1 MTRYRRNIDCLSED
15 ELHELRETLAAM
27 YQLPASDPNSF
38 ARLASFH
45 GGPPAMGYCR
55 HGAPGFFTW
64 HRAYVKAFE
73 DALRNVG
80 CQLMLPY
87 WDWSSGPSTGV
98 PPACRDAMYVNRA
111 GVTVPNP
118 LYSGPNASGGQ
129 TARRP
134 DINTTAYDD
143 LAATAQT
150 ALTASTF
157 DTFQSQINGVHGGVH
172 VRTGGDMSSVPTA
185 AYDPIFFLHHANC
198 DRLWAKW
205 QATHPGQTPA
215 IELAYQLD
223 PFNRPFSISW
233 QTGADVDSTLALG
246 YAYRS
251 FCLIF
256 PPIRLWELVQF
267 RLPIWVRDRMTS
279 ARLVVKAHHMQ
290 PDPFEVRVFLDQPR
304 AGARTKTVGTA
315 GFAGTIGFLGHP
327 GAGHH
332 EPDPVDCPECLAL
345 GHTHDHAAHASSA
358 AAHMRDATEA
368 HDHRE
373 DSPAPDHRP
382 GERFDVAVDL
392 TDAVRRLDREREE
405 VELKLVA
412 IGVDGAQIADD
423 DVLFEGIELEI
434 D

>member
-1 MTRYRRNIDCLSED
+1 MTRYRRNIDCLSDD
-15 ELHELRETLAAM
+15 ELHEFRETLAAM
-27 YQLPASDPNSF
+27 YQLPANDPNSF

-45 GGPPAMGYCR
+45 GGPPVGYCR
-55 HGAPGFFTW
+55 HGAPGFFSW
-64 HRAYVKAFE
+64 HRAYVNAFE

-80 CQLMLPY
+80 CQLMLPF

-98 PPACRDAMYVNRA
+98 PAACRDATYVNRS

-134 DINTTAYDD
+134 DINTTTYDD

-150 ALTASTF
+150 AMGASTF
-157 DTFQSQINGVHGGVH
+157 DDFQSQINGVHGGVH
-172 VRTGGDMSSVPTA
+172 VRTGGDMSNVPTA

-198 DRLWAKW
+198 DRLWARW
-205 QATHPGQTPA
+205 QATHPGQTTA
-215 IELAYQLD
+215 TELAYQLD

-233 QTGADVDSTLALG
+233 MTGADVDSTLAMG

-251 FCLIF
+251 FCFFF

-267 RLPIWVRDRMTS
+267 RLPIWIRDRMTS

-290 PDPFEVRVFLDQPR
+290 PEPFEIRVFLDQPR

-315 GFAGTIGFLGHP
+315 GFAGTIGFMAHP

-332 EPDPVDCPECLAL
+332 EPDPVDCPECFAL

-358 AAHMRDATEA
+358 PAHVHDAPDA
-368 HDHRE
+368 HDHHD
-373 DSPAPDHRP
+373 DSSAPDHRP
-382 GERFDVAVDL
+382 GERFDGAVDL

-405 VELKLVA
+405 VDLKLVA